1 MVLKS
6 DNNLD
11 IHHVIHVLN
20 IFVFIKK
27 IKIFCFYKSGLKP
40 LIFRIK
46 LNYIVFSLNPFTI
59 QSHVYKR
66 PFFLTGAIFSF
77 STIFFAFFL
86 LYFLILVKKSNTC
99 TRNCFNQ
106 FTNLTELFKYTYTY
120 NVQWN
125 SETSYQTC
133 VNHAYTVTI
142 SYRRSTRI
150 RYKKNSRSRSVTV

>member
-59 QSHVYKR
+59 
-66 PFFLTGAIFSF
+66 
-77 STIFFAFFL
+77 
-86 LYFLILVKKSNTC
+86 
-99 TRNCFNQ
+99 
-106 FTNLTELFKYTYTY
+106 
-120 NVQWN
+120 
-125 SETSYQTC
+125 
-133 VNHAYTVTI
+133 
-142 SYRRSTRI
+142 
-150 RYKKNSRSRSVTV
+150 